1 MMTARYNIKKVLI
14 FTAFLASVL
23 FVGDKL
29 YYCETVNSYRALCS
43 TQKSTTT
50 TSVVIPK
57 QPFSY
62 LDGAPLSK
70 DLVVHTA
77 YYDNR
82 ARNGYCNSTVIFVV
96 VKRALF
102 DSKLVVGCGVGNV
115 QAEKFLVRFV
125 AEDIALHN
133 WSAGPGPFKYV
144 EIAVECYDLPA
155 NNGDRV
161 FVTYKTTIN
170 STIELVVESE
180 YPLVVP
186 SPRIKPKGK
195 HNFTVLT
202 CTKVHDKGVNYLEEF
217 IRYQKTIGV
226 DHVHISILDTFI
238 KDGGFQDHL
247 LKEPFFRQVAEDGY
261 VTFSV
266 WKEWY
271 DEQINKEIYLHS
283 EILRKLD
290 CIYRFRG
297 TYDYAFPLDTDDFF
311 VPRVPGMT
319 DLKDYIGNYCYQKPA
334 ASCKFKWITYYPE
347 ICGMNGATGKD
358 GNVTRKLKSYKA
370 NLTFNLKS
378 VHRTNVL
385 VDSTFHSAEC
395 DGCLMPGYKAVAVPS
410 NIAYMAHNRLT
421 KQKLDPKNVC

>member
-1 MMTARYNIKKVLI
+1 MTRYNIKKVLI

-23 FVGDKL
+23 FVGDNF
-29 YYCETVNSYRALCS
+29 YRYFYGENRALCQS
-43 TQKSTTT
+43 THKSTSNL
-50 TSVVIPK
+50 SVVIPK

-82 ARNGYCNSTVIFVV
+82 ARNGYSNSTMIIVFVV
-96 VKRALF
+96 VNRALF

-125 AEDIALHN
+125 AEDIKLYELHLKN
-133 WSAGPGPFKYV
+133 GPGPFKYI

-161 FVTYKTTIN
+161 TVTYKTTIN
-170 STIELVVESE
+170 SIIELVVESE

-271 DEQINKEIYLHS
+271 DEQINKEVYLHS

-319 DLKDYIGNYCYQKPA
+319 DLKDYIRNYCYQKPA
-334 ASCKFKWITYYPE
+334 ASCVFKWITYYPD
-347 ICGMNGATGKD
+347 ICGMNGAIGKD
-358 GNVTRKLKSYKA
+358 GNVTSKLKSYKA
-370 NLTFNLKS
+370 KVMGNPKS

-395 DGCLMPGYKAVAVPS
+395 DGCLMPGYKSVAVPS
-410 NIAYMAHNRLT
+410 NIAYMVGPGRL
-421 KQKLDPKNVC
+421 C